1 MKKYLLIFHAQLM
14 THESEVV
21 CEVEVNNMDEL
32 RGEIELR
39 GDEISERRG
48 VIYRCDGVEEADEG
62 AD

>member
-1 MKKYLLIFHAQLM
+1 MKKYLLIFHAQLL
-14 THESEVV
+14 THEPEVV
-21 CEVEVNNMDEL
+21 CEVEVNNTDEL

-48 VIYRCDGVEEADEG
+48 AIYRCEGVEEADEG